1 MNYEFTTL
9 YSIIEYVT
17 ENFVGIIL
25 LILAFFIIYIVD
37 HINNLNSI
45 MTSSIPQLSIP
56 QVSSAQILNNK
67 VKTKKVKKH

>member
-1 MNYEFTTL
+1 MNDEFTTL

-25 LILAFFIIYIVD
+25 LILAFIIIYVVD

-45 MTSSIPQLSIP
+45 IMST
-56 QVSSAQILNNK
+56 QVSSPQILNTIK
-67 VKTKKVKKH
+67 VKPKKNKKQ